1 MLLKYLL
8 FCKRRNIKRNEEKR
22 GTFGEFF
29 GKLLHRRSPVF
40 YRAYCKRRCLV
51 CDFAGGATT
60 MTSGRASSPRDRV
73 LHLSSRAIKRSKGE
87 KSKCERYVCGKREA
101 QVGYD
106 AAFRWRCAVRPPMP
120 NTTRA
125 CTKLFPHS
133 VCEIIET
140 QNLANPRFVR
150 GERVALYVTCVYR
163 PRIPSEFVYSKIKRI
178 VVRRPYDKYNDK
190 VERSLRATI
199 ETHIPTRHQLNRWFE

>member
-1 MLLKYLL
+1 MPRILLLKYLL
-8 FCKRRNIKRNEEKR
+8 FCKRRNIKRNEEKQ

-60 MTSGRASSPRDRV
+60 MTSGRASSPLDRV

-87 KSKCERYVCGKREA
+87 KSKCEHYVCGKREA
-101 QVGYD
+101 QVGYN
-106 AAFRWRCAVRPPMP
+106 AAFRCQCAVRPSMP

-125 CTKLFPHS
+125 CINLYPHR

-140 QNLANPRFVR
+140 QNLANPMFVR
-150 GERVALYVTCVYR
+150 GECVALYITYTLDYTS
-163 PRIPSEFVYSKIKRI
+163 IYTLIDTSFILAYKYSSGICLLEDQAN
-178 VVRRPYDKYNDK
+178 RRA
-190 VERSLRATI
+190 SS
-199 ETHIPTRHQLNRWFE
+199 TR

>member
-1 MLLKYLL
+1 M
-8 FCKRRNIKRNEEKR
+8 
-22 GTFGEFF
+22 
-29 GKLLHRRSPVF
+29 F

-60 MTSGRASSPRDRV
+60 MTSGRASSPLDRV

-87 KSKCERYVCGKREA
+87 KSKCEHYVCGKREA
-101 QVGYD
+101 QVGYN
-106 AAFRWRCAVRPPMP
+106 AAFRCQCAVRPSMP

-125 CTKLFPHS
+125 CINLYPHR

-150 GERVALYVTCVYR
+150 GEYVALYITYTLDYT
-163 PRIPSEFVYSKIKRI
+163 RINIVVEFVYSKIKRI
-178 VVRRPYDKYNDK
+178 VVRRRHDKHNDK
-190 VERSLRATI
+190 IERSLRTTI
-199 ETHIPTRHQLNRWFE
+199 KTHTDTIPINGLNR